1 MKTTKDRPA
10 ARTLYSDLIRN
21 RPSFLTG
28 LASLWDFAGAL
39 NRPRRPSLRWDSSR
53 KRRACALRKSP
64 APGESRSVMAE
75 EDLASHVARQENQ
88 PDVPDAGLTVRV
100 DEFHGPLPPPDF
112 FE

>member
-39 NRPRRPSLRWDSSR
+39 NRPRRSSFDPDADA
-53 KRRACALRKSP
+53 RA
-64 APGESRSVMAE
+64 
-75 EDLASHVARQENQ
+75 LASDWRAVGSDLWAAMGQFEEETGMRVAEK
-88 PDVPDAGLTVRV
+88 P
-100 DEFHGPLPPPDF
+100 GPGGAA
-112 FE
+112 